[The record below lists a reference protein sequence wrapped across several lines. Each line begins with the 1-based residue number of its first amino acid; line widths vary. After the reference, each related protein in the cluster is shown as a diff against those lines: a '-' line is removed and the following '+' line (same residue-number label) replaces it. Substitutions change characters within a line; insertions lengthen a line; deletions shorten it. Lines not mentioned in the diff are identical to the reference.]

1 MKRNNTYSH
10 TSQKKTLG
18 MLLSFFLL
26 FVFFSLNYVSAIQQ
40 DFTTWD
46 ISNPTKLG
54 STGDTIALY
63 RLDEPSGSTIYDE
76 TGNYDGTVVGS
87 VTINQNGLKNK
98 SYSFD
103 GGYGQIRGLPSGTF
117 AIQMWINS
125 NDTNANSNRR
135 WFFGEQD
142 KYAMTTGYNNHSF
155 EFYWGGYGLPNYW
168 IISSDIG
175 SAWNDGNYHQI
186 IFQNN
191 GTDFEFYY
199 DGVFVNSSAG
209 TFNDG
214 TATMH
219 LARYEGQT
227 LEAYRGDIDEPV
239 IWNRALNQTEITGLY
254 NLSEDYYNFGT
265 RAGNLLTIT
274 PTRII
279 YSENQTEANS
289 SFYVQKAYGNLN
301 GNFMHNFT
309 LNVSNTIGTTYS
321 PVWSISNSG
330 GSVENFNANDLIF
343 YVYEDAGRYAMD
355 FFNWINEDITFS
367 IYGLDFLG
375 LEYNTNYYFS
385 VTRTGNN
392 FSVSVYNN
400 SNRTDLIDYQT
411 ADFSGSLASYNYVGL
426 ASGIITSYGGAGNQ
440 TFYME
445 NFDDGLAFV
454 PAGTGGG
461 ILDFVFNYGKEDMPS
476 WVRILLS
483 LVTII
488 AIAVA
493 LNLYSG
499 RKNKK

>member
-98 SYSFD
+98 SYSFN
-103 GGYGQIRGLPSGTF
+103 GGYGLIRGLPSGEF
-117 AIQMWINS
+117 AIQMWVNS
-125 NDTNANSNRR
+125 NDTATNSNRR
-135 WFFGEQD
+135 WFFGEQHE
-142 KYAMTTGYNNHSF
+142 YALTTEYNNHSF
-155 EFYWGGYGLPNYW
+155 QFYWGGFGLTSTW

-191 GTDFEFYY
+191 GTNFEFYY

-219 LARYEGQT
+219 LSRYEGQT
-227 LEAYRGDIDEPV
+227 GEAYRGDIDEPV

-265 RAGNLLTIT
+265 RAGNLLTVTSSKIA
-274 PTRII
+274 
-279 YSENQTEANS
+279 YSENQANANTS
-289 SFYVQKAYGNLN
+289 LYVQKQYDNLN
-301 GNFMHNFT
+301 GNFQHNFT
-309 LNVSNTIGTTYS
+309 LNVSFVNPYTVSVIY
-321 PVWSISNSG
+321 SISNAG
-330 GSVENFNANDLIF
+330 NSVDNFNTDDFLL
-343 YVYEDAGRYAMD
+343 YVYEDASDY
-355 FFNWINEDITFS
+355 S
-367 IYGLDFLG
+367 IDALNYPSSPTTISLLNLD
-375 LEYNTNYYFS
+375 YNTNYYFT
-385 VTRTGNN
+385 VIRTGNN
-392 FSVSVYNN
+392 ISVGIYNN
-400 SNRTDLIDYQT
+400 SDRTNLIDYQT
-411 ADFSGSLASYNYVGL
+411 YDYTGSIGDWNYAGFMSGMFDNVEGN
-426 ASGIITSYGGAGNQ
+426 GGFQ
-440 TFYME
+440 TFYIE
-445 NFDDGLAFV
+445 NFDDGLV
-454 PAGTGGG
+454 IIPAGTGGS
-461 ILDFVFNYGKEDMPS
+461 IFDFVFNYGSDDMPS

-483 LVTII
+483 LVIII
-488 AIAVA
+488 AIATAV
-493 LNLYSG
+493 NL
-499 RKNKK
+499 KTNKK